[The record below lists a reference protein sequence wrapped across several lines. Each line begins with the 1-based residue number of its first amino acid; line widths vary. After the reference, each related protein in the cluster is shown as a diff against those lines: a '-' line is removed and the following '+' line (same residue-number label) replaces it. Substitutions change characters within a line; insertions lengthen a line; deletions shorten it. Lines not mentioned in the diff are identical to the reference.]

1 MPGMPVVHAALGAL
15 AAHGRNA
22 RARRRRGLRGA
33 FRRWR
38 LRPGPLAGRWRAA
51 MIAEAR
57 AAYPRPAGMPCL
69 CLHLAHGLAPV
80 VRVRPRPAGAEHAA
94 RTALCHGPAAASCE
108 LPHTVRRPTNSR
120 KEKPHAHATGVVLPV
135 CRPASDRPSHARGRE
150 RAPGTAAGAPD
161 AAPSRA
167 GRRPMA
173 CPLALI
179 VPDGRGH
186 SGTSGR
192 NAVHLAR
199 TPVRPGRLAG
209 PVRVLRPLRGR
220 RPARRA
226 ARAVDGGQALS
237 RGCATGA
244 FPHRP
249 WRRAPRCGGRGPPA
263 GGGPLRAPLMTFPL
277 KQVQLLRE

>member
-1 MPGMPVVHAALGAL
+1 MPVAHAALGAL

-22 RARRRRGLRGA
+22 RARRRRGLRGP

-51 MIAEAR
+51 MIAGGAR
-57 AAYPRPAGMPCL
+57 HARGPPACPACAFISLMALP
-69 CLHLAHGLAPV
+69 PV
-80 VRVRPRPAGAEHAA
+80 VRVRLRPAGAGHAA

-135 CRPASDRPSHARGRE
+135 CRPASDRPSHTRGRE

-173 CPLALI
+173 RPLALI

-192 NAVHLAR
+192 NAVHQAR

-209 PVRVLRPLRGR
+209 PVRVPRPLRGR

-249 WRRAPRCGGRGPPA
+249 WRRAPPVRGSWPACRRRAVAGASDDLPP
-263 GGGPLRAPLMTFPL
+263 
-277 KQVQLLRE
+277 KQVQLPRE